1 MPSRRFAGNVYAPDC
16 PTRAIL
22 DTLTT
27 RWGVLVQIALLE
39 KTYRFRELGRK
50 VGGVSEKM
58 LAQTLQQLEA
68 DGFVKRHA
76 YPEIPPRVEYSLT
89 PIGREAA
96 QRVKHL
102 VVWLEENVARVQKA
116 KKAASR

>member
-1 MPSRRFAGNVYAPDC
+1 MASRRLPVGNVYAHDC

-39 KTYRFRELGRK
+39 KTYRFRELSRK

-58 LAQTLQQLEA
+58 LAQTLQQLEE
-68 DGFVKRHA
+68 DGFVHRKA

-96 QRVKHL
+96 ERVKQL
-102 VVWLEENVARVQKA
+102 TVWIEENVARLKKA
-116 KKAASR
+116 KKAA